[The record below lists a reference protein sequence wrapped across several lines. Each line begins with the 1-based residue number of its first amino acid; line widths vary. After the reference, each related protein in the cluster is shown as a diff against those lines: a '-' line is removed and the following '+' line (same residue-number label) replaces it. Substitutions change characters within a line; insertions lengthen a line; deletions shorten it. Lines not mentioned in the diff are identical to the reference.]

1 MIRRT
6 ACLIARDDDLY
17 RNLAIEKHL
26 MDTLPE
32 DTAILYLWQNRHAV
46 VIGRNQDPWTE
57 CAVGSFLSAGGQ
69 LSRRYSGGGTQY
81 HDLGTLNYSMILP
94 KSKFDISTQ
103 LSVVGMAVG
112 AFGLQPHAGG
122 RSSLS
127 VEGCKFSDSAFLKSG
142 SAACHQ
148 GTLLLNTDL
157 NAMQR
162 FLPGTPGKL
171 ASRVVNLS
179 TLAPQITA
187 ASMQQALYWAF
198 GRAYGA
204 QPALL
209 DERMLNTPAIETLTD
224 RFADGGWI
232 YPAGIQPTLSVTEQ
246 FPWGNITVR
255 LRTDRGVIREARLF
269 TDAMEAGLF
278 PQIEQAITGAPLL
291 VSSIAARIDQRLSML
306 RDPYL
311 LQIADDVQNLLS
323 RHLRGR

>member
-32 DTAILYLWQNRHAV
+32 DTAILFLWQNRQAV
-46 VIGRNQDPWTE
+46 VIGCNQDPWTE
-57 CAVGSFLSAGGQ
+57 CAVGAFLSAGGQ
-69 LSRRYSGGGTQY
+69 LSRRFSGGGTQY
-81 HDLGTLNYSMILP
+81 HDLGTLNFSIILP
-94 KSKFDISTQ
+94 KSQFDISRQ

-112 AFGLQPHAGG
+112 AFGLQPHASG

-127 VEGCKFSDSAFLKSG
+127 INSRKFSDSAFFKSG
-142 SAACHQ
+142 AAAYHQ

-157 NAMQR
+157 DAMQH
-162 FLPGTPGKL
+162 FLSEDL
-171 ASRVVNLS
+171 AERVVNLS
-179 TLAPQITA
+179 ALKPGVTVSA
-187 ASMQQALYWAF
+187 MQESLYWAF
-198 GRAYGA
+198 SRAYGC
-204 QPALL
+204 QPAML

-232 YPAGIQPTLSVTEQ
+232 YPQGIQPTLTVNER

>member
-6 ACLIARDDDLY
+6 ACLIARGDDLY

-46 VIGRNQDPWTE
+46 VVGRNQDPWTE
-57 CAVGSFLSAGGQ
+57 CAVGAFLSADGQ
-69 LSRRYSGGGTQY
+69 LSRRFSGGGTQY
-81 HDLGTLNYSMILP
+81 HDHGTLNFTVILP
-94 KSKFDISTQ
+94 KSQFDISRQ

-112 AFGLQPHAGG
+112 AFGLQPRASG

-127 VEGCKFSDSAFLKSG
+127 INGRKFSDSAFFKSG
-142 SAACHQ
+142 AAADPQ
-148 GTLLLNTDL
+148 GTRLLNTNL
-157 NAMQR
+157 EAMQH
-162 FLPGTPGKL
+162 FVPDAGNL
-171 ASRVVNLS
+171 AERVVNLS
-179 TLAPQITA
+179 ALKHGVTVSA
-187 ASMQQALYWAF
+187 MQESLYWAF
-198 GRAYGA
+198 SRAYGS
-204 QPALL
+204 QPAML

-232 YPAGIQPTLSVTEQ
+232 YPQGIQPTLTVNEQ
-246 FPWGNITVR
+246 FPWGNITIR

-278 PQIEQAITGAPLL
+278 PHIEQALTGAPLL